1 MKIKVWE
8 VHGGEDQSARVS
20 YDYLIGY
27 FTNYEDAK
35 KAAKNAYDG
44 FSGRRDGEIKEKT
57 INIFES
63 FEEYENFLKEQKL
76 EKIKSKL
83 TKEEKELLNLK

>member
-8 VHGGEDQSARVS
+8 VQGGGDENARVS
-20 YDYLIGY
+20 YHYLIGH

-63 FEEYENFLKEQKL
+63 FEEYENFLKERQL
-76 EKIKSKL
+76 EEIKAKL